1 MAKGMVMRVE
11 RRKSGMVVTIFVI
24 LTVAVLVLVVI
35 LRNVMNRNEGEEMD
49 VSRYADRGI
58 TKAYMIPDVD
68 GELEAYDVYV
78 TVPGYKSDIET
89 KVRIEKDGDE
99 LIDLQILSQDETPEL
114 GGKIVEGSFLNQ
126 FKGKDL
132 PITLS
137 GQTVGNGAGRSADAG
152 KTGVTGSNGMG
163 ENAQNRTNS
172 DGSLAL
178 SGTGNAETQQPGQE
192 ADGANAGTDNAG
204 DATGQ
209 SATTEANGNA
219 ENTANSELGEVVQRI
234 DGVYR
239 AEGEEFGGNRSQVTM
254 VIENGEIT
262 ELHWDSFDA
271 EGNGKRALSLQ
282 GKYTMTEDGLLWADQ
297 ADAVQKYVLEHQGLS
312 GLTTNEEG
320 KTDVVSGVSI
330 SIASFKE
337 LVKDCLAQATVGGAD
352 NAGNGGANSS
362 DANNG
367 NGTETGNS
375 NETNADAGSNEE
387 NNNTTGNNGN
397 TEATSKVDGV
407 SGATISSTAVVQA
420 VQTAYEFVLEQG
432 R

>member
-1 MAKGMVMRVE
+1 ME
-11 RRKSGMVVTIFVI
+11 RRKSGMVVTIFAI
-24 LTVAVLVLVVI
+24 LTVAAIVLVVI

-58 TKAYMIPDVD
+58 TKAYMIPDED

-99 LIDLQILSQDETPEL
+99 LLDLQILSQDETPEL
-114 GGKIVEGSFLNQ
+114 GGKIVESSFLNQ

-137 GQTVGNGAGRSADAG
+137 GQTVGNGAGTGRTADTGNADVAG
-152 KTGVTGSNGMG
+152 KSAAG
-163 ENAQNRTNS
+163 EATQNRSNS
-172 DGSLAL
+172 EGSLVL
-178 SGTGNAETQQPGQE
+178 SGTGNAEIQTPGKE
-192 ADGANAGTDNAG
+192 ANDTASDMDNAV
-204 DATGQ
+204 DTTGQ
-209 SATTEANGNA
+209 SETSENNGT
-219 ENTANSELGEVVQRI
+219 ENTANSNLGEAVQRI

-239 AEGEEFGGNRSQVTM
+239 AEGEEFGGSRSQVTM

-262 ELHWDSFDA
+262 ELHWDAFDA

-297 ADAVQKYVLEHQGLS
+297 ADAVQNYVIEHQGLS

-352 NAGNGGANSS
+352 GAGNSGATDGNGENSVGGAGSGGNESTGNNAG
-362 DANNG
+362 
-367 NGTETGNS
+367 
-375 NETNADAGSNEE
+375 
-387 NNNTTGNNGN
+387 NTTGNGSN
-397 TEATSKVDGV
+397 TDNPAASKVDGV
-407 SGATISSTAVVQA
+407 SGATISSTAVVKA

>member
-1 MAKGMVMRVE
+1 ME
-11 RRKSGMVVTIFVI
+11 RRKSGMVVTIFAI
-24 LTVAVLVLVVI
+24 LTVAAIVLVVI

-58 TKAYMIPDVD
+58 TKAYMISDED

-78 TVPGYKSDIET
+78 TVPGYKSDIQT

-99 LIDLQILSQDETPEL
+99 LLDLQILSQDETPEL
-114 GGKIVEGSFLNQ
+114 GGKIVESSFLNQ

-132 PITLS
+132 PIALS
-137 GQTVGNGAGRSADAG
+137 GQTVGNGAGTGRSADTGNTGTAG
-152 KTGVTGSNGMG
+152 NNGAG
-163 ENAQNRTNS
+163 EGTQNRSNS
-172 DGSLAL
+172 EGSLVL
-178 SGTGNAETQQPGQE
+178 SGTGNVETE
-192 ADGANAGTDNAG
+192 
-204 DATGQ
+204 Q
-209 SATTEANGNA
+209 SATTENNGDGT
-219 ENTANSELGEVVQRI
+219 ENTANNNLGEAVQRI

-297 ADAVQKYVLEHQGLS
+297 ADAVQKYVLEHQGLN

-330 SIASFKE
+330 SVASFKE
-337 LVKDCLAQATVGGAD
+337 LVKDCLAQATVGGVD
-352 NAGNGGANSS
+352 TEN
-362 DANNG
+362 NNG
-367 NGTETGNS
+367 NNANSGN
-375 NETNADAGSNEE
+375 EG
-387 NNNTTGNNGN
+387 NTTGNDSNVGN
-397 TEATSKVDGV
+397 PAASKVDGV
-407 SGATISSTAVVQA
+407 SGATISSTAVVKA
-420 VQTAYEFVLEQG
+420 VQIAYEFVLEQG

>member
-1 MAKGMVMRVE
+1 ME
-11 RRKSGMVVTIFVI
+11 RRKSGMVVTIFAI
-24 LTVAVLVLVVI
+24 LTVAAIVLVVI

-58 TKAYMIPDVD
+58 TKAYMIPDED

-99 LIDLQILSQDETPEL
+99 LLDLQILSQDETPEL
-114 GGKIVEGSFLNQ
+114 GGKIVESSFLNQ

-137 GQTVGNGAGRSADAG
+137 GQTVGNGAGTGRTADTGNADVAG
-152 KTGVTGSNGMG
+152 KSAAG
-163 ENAQNRTNS
+163 EATQNRSNS
-172 DGSLAL
+172 EGSLVL
-178 SGTGNAETQQPGQE
+178 SGTGNAEIQTPGNE
-192 ADGANAGTDNAG
+192 ANDTASDMDNAV
-204 DATGQ
+204 DTTGQ
-209 SATTEANGNA
+209 SETSENNGT
-219 ENTANSELGEVVQRI
+219 ENTANSNLGEAVQRI

-239 AEGEEFGGNRSQVTM
+239 AEGEEFGGSRSQVTM

-262 ELHWDSFDA
+262 ELHWDAFDA

-297 ADAVQKYVLEHQGLS
+297 ADAVQNYVIEHQGLS

-352 NAGNGGANSS
+352 GAGNSGATDGNGENSVGGAGSGGNESTGNNAG
-362 DANNG
+362 
-367 NGTETGNS
+367 
-375 NETNADAGSNEE
+375 
-387 NNNTTGNNGN
+387 NTTGNGSN
-397 TEATSKVDGV
+397 TDNPAASKVDGV
-407 SGATISSTAVVQA
+407 SGATISSTAVVKA
-420 VQTAYEFVLEQG
+420 VQTAYEFVLEQS

>member
-1 MAKGMVMRVE
+1 ME
-11 RRKSGMVVTIFVI
+11 RRKSGMVVTIFAI
-24 LTVAVLVLVVI
+24 LTVAAIVLVVI
-35 LRNVMNRNEGEEMD
+35 LRNVMSRNEGEEMD

-58 TKAYMIPDVD
+58 TKAYMIPDED

-99 LIDLQILSQDETPEL
+99 LLDLQILSQDETPEL
-114 GGKIVEGSFLNQ
+114 GGKIVESSFLNQ

-137 GQTVGNGAGRSADAG
+137 GQTVGNGAGVA
-152 KTGVTGSNGMG
+152 T
-163 ENAQNRTNS
+163 QNRSNS
-172 DGSLAL
+172 EGSLVL
-178 SGTGNAETQQPGQE
+178 SGTGNAEIQTLGKE
-192 ADGANAGTDNAG
+192 ANDTASDMDNAA
-204 DATGQ
+204 DTTGQ
-209 SATTEANGNA
+209 SETSENNGT
-219 ENTANSELGEVVQRI
+219 ENTANSNLGEAVQRI

-239 AEGEEFGGNRSQVTM
+239 AEGEEFGGSRSQVTM

-262 ELHWDSFDA
+262 ELHWDAFDA

-297 ADAVQKYVLEHQGLS
+297 ADAVQNYVIEHQGLS

-352 NAGNGGANSS
+352 GAG
-362 DANNG
+362 
-367 NGTETGNS
+367 
-375 NETNADAGSNEE
+375 
-387 NNNTTGNNGN
+387 NTTGNGSN
-397 TEATSKVDGV
+397 TDNPVASKVDGV
-407 SGATISSTAVVQA
+407 SGATISSTAVVKA

>member
-1 MAKGMVMRVE
+1 ME
-11 RRKSGMVVTIFVI
+11 RRKSGMVVTIFVV
-24 LTVAVLVLVVI
+24 LTVVALALVVI
-35 LRNVMNRNEGEEMD
+35 LRNVLNRNEGEEMD
-49 VSRYADRGI
+49 VSGYADKGI
-58 TKAYMIPDVD
+58 TKAYMIPDED

-99 LIDLQILSQDETPEL
+99 LLDLQILSQDETPEL
-114 GGKIVEGSFLNQ
+114 GGKIMESSFLNQ

-132 PITLS
+132 PITLA
-137 GQTVGNGAGRSADAG
+137 GQMGGAGRSAG
-152 KTGVTGSNGMG
+152 TTGDNTRG
-163 ENAQNRTNS
+163 EGQNRSNS
-172 DGSLAL
+172 EGSLVL
-178 SGTGNAETQQPGQE
+178 SGTGNAETEQPGQE
-192 ADGANAGTDNAG
+192 ANGTASGTENSADT
-204 DATGQ
+204 TGQ
-209 SATTEANGNA
+209 AATTENN
-219 ENTANSELGEVVQRI
+219 ENTENTTNSNLGEAVQRV

-297 ADAVQKYVLEHQGLS
+297 ADAVQNYVIEHQGLN

-337 LVKDCLAQATVGGAD
+337 LVKDCLAQATVGGND
-352 NAGNGGANSS
+352 GTGNGG
-362 DANNG
+362 DADSNG
-367 NGTETGNS
+367 E
-375 NETNADAGSNEE
+375 
-387 NNNTTGNNGN
+387 TTGNNSNNGSNSGNESNGNAGGNSGN
-397 TEATSKVDGV
+397 TESASKVDGI
-407 SGATISSTAVVQA
+407 SGATISSTAVVNA
-420 VQTAYEFVLEQG
+420 VQIAYEFVLEQG

>member
-1 MAKGMVMRVE
+1 VE
-11 RRKSGMVVTIFVI
+11 RRKSGMVVAIFAV
-24 LTVAVLVLVVI
+24 LTVAAIVLVVI
-35 LRNVMNRNEGEEMD
+35 LRNMMNRNEGEEMD

-58 TKAYMIPDVD
+58 TKAYMIADED
-68 GELEAYDVYV
+68 GELEAYDVFV

-99 LIDLQILSQDETPEL
+99 LLDLQILSQDETPEL

-137 GQTVGNGAGRSADAG
+137 GQTVGNGAGTSNNG
-152 KTGVTGSNGMG
+152 TGA
-163 ENAQNRTNS
+163 AQNRSNS
-172 DGSLAL
+172 EGSLVL
-178 SGTGNAETQQPGQE
+178 SGTGDAESEQPGQT
-192 ADGANAGTDNAG
+192 NN
-204 DATGQ
+204 
-209 SATTEANGNA
+209 N
-219 ENTANSELGEVVQRI
+219 LGEAVQRI

-297 ADAVQKYVLEHQGLS
+297 ADAVQKYVIEHQGLN

-337 LVKDCLAQATVGGAD
+337 LVKDCLAQATVGGTD
-352 NAGNGGANSS
+352 GTGNGGVTDGN
-362 DANNG
+362 ANNG
-367 NGTETGNS
+367 IGENS
-375 NETNADAGSNEE
+375 E
-387 NNNTTGNNGN
+387 NNAGDTGSGGNGSTGNNTGN
-397 TEATSKVDGV
+397 AIGNGANTGNPTASKVDGV

-420 VQTAYEFVLEQG
+420 VQTAYEFVLEQS

>member
-1 MAKGMVMRVE
+1 ME
-11 RRKSGMVVTIFVI
+11 RRKSGMVVTIFAI
-24 LTVAVLVLVVI
+24 LTVAAIVLVVI
-35 LRNVMNRNEGEEMD
+35 LRNVMNRKEGEEMD

-58 TKAYMIPDVD
+58 TKAYMIPDD
-68 GELEAYDVYV
+68 NGELEAYDVYV

-99 LIDLQILSQDETPEL
+99 LLDLQILSQDETPEL
-114 GGKIVEGSFLNQ
+114 GGKIMEGSFLNQ
-126 FKGKDL
+126 FKGKAL

-137 GQTVGNGAGRSADAG
+137 GQTVGNGAGRSADADN
-152 KTGVTGSNGMG
+152 TGET
-163 ENAQNRTNS
+163 NRTNS
-172 DGSLAL
+172 EGSLAL

-192 ADGANAGTDNAG
+192 
-204 DATGQ
+204 
-209 SATTEANGNA
+209 
-219 ENTANSELGEVVQRI
+219 ENTANSELGGAVQRV

-297 ADAVQKYVLEHQGLS
+297 ADAVQKYVIEHQGLN

-337 LVKDCLAQATVGGAD
+337 LVKDCLAQATVGGTEGTGNDGTAD
-352 NAGNGGANSS
+352 GNT
-362 DANNG
+362 NNG
-367 NGTETGNS
+367 NGAETGN
-375 NETNADAGSNEE
+375 NNGNNADAGSNE
-387 NNNTTGNNGN
+387 GNGN
-397 TEATSKVDGV
+397 TGSGNATGNGGNNVNSESASEVDGV

>member
-1 MAKGMVMRVE
+1 MRVE

-24 LTVAVLVLVVI
+24 LTVAALVLVVI
-35 LRNVMNRNEGEEMD
+35 LRNRMNRNEGEEMD

-58 TKAYMIPDVD
+58 TKAYMIPDDD

-78 TVPGYKSDIET
+78 TVPGYKSDIEA

-99 LIDLQILSQDETPEL
+99 LLDLQILSQDETPEL
-114 GGKIVEGSFLNQ
+114 GGKIMEGSFLNQ
-126 FKGKDL
+126 FKGKEL

-137 GQTVGNGAGRSADAG
+137 GQTVGNGAGRSADSGNTGAASG
-152 KTGVTGSNGMG
+152 KGTD

-172 DGSLAL
+172 EGSLAL

-192 ADGANAGTDNAG
+192 TNGENAGTDNG
-204 DATGQ
+204 SGTTGE
-209 SATTEANGNA
+209 SATTEN
-219 ENTANSELGEVVQRI
+219 ENTENTTNNNLGEAVQRI

-297 ADAVQKYVLEHQGLS
+297 ADAVQKYVLEHQGLN

-337 LVKDCLAQATVGGAD
+337 LVKDCLAQATVGGNDGNNAD
-352 NAGNGGANSS
+352 GGSNDGNGS
-362 DANNG
+362 
-367 NGTETGNS
+367 
-375 NETNADAGSNEE
+375 AGS
-387 NNNTTGNNGN
+387 NNTTGNNGN
-397 TEATSKVDGV
+397 MEFASQVDGI
-407 SGATISSTAVVQA
+407 SGATISSTAVVKT
-420 VQTAYEFVLEQG
+420 VQIAYEFVLEQG

>member
-1 MAKGMVMRVE
+1 
-11 RRKSGMVVTIFVI
+11 MVVTIFAV
-24 LTVAVLVLVVI
+24 LTVVALVLVVI

-58 TKAYMIPDVD
+58 TKAYMIADED
-68 GELEAYDVYV
+68 GELEAYDVFV

-99 LIDLQILSQDETPEL
+99 LLDLQILAQDETPEL
-114 GGKIVEGSFLNQ
+114 GGKIMEGSFLNQ

-137 GQTVGNGAGRSADAG
+137 GQEVGNGAGGSKTADAG
-152 KTGVTGSNGMG
+152 RKGTEGAT
-163 ENAQNRTNS
+163 QNRSNS
-172 DGSLAL
+172 EGSLVL
-178 SGTGNAETQQPGQE
+178 SGTGNAETEQPGQE
-192 ADGANAGTDNAG
+192 TNGASSGNENAG
-204 DATGQ
+204 DTTGQ
-209 SATTEANGNA
+209 SATTENNENA
-219 ENTANSELGEVVQRI
+219 ENPANSNLGEAVQRI

-239 AEGEEFGGNRSQVTM
+239 AEGEEFGGSRSQVTM

-262 ELHWDSFDA
+262 ELLWDAFDA
-271 EGNGKRALSLQ
+271 DGNGKRALSLQ

-297 ADAVQKYVLEHQGLS
+297 ADAVQKYVIEHQGLN

-337 LVKDCLAQATVGGAD
+337 LVKDCLAQATVGGAGGTESGEAGSD
-352 NAGNGGANSS
+352 NNGNNASGNGGSTE
-362 DANNG
+362 NNG
-367 NGTETGNS
+367 NVG
-375 NETNADAGSNEE
+375 AD
-387 NNNTTGNNGN
+387 NNGN
-397 TEATSKVDGV
+397 AGAASKVDGV

-420 VQTAYEFVLEQG
+420 VQIAYEFVLEQG

>member
-1 MAKGMVMRVE
+1 ME
-11 RRKSGMVVTIFVI
+11 RRKSGMVVAIFAI
-24 LTVAVLVLVVI
+24 LTVAAIVLVVI

-58 TKAYMIPDVD
+58 TKVYMIPDED

-99 LIDLQILSQDETPEL
+99 LLDLQILSQDETPEL

-126 FKGKDL
+126 FKGKKL
-132 PITLS
+132 PIALS
-137 GQTVGNGAGRSADAG
+137 GQTVGNGAGVA
-152 KTGVTGSNGMG
+152 T
-163 ENAQNRTNS
+163 QNRSNS
-172 DGSLAL
+172 EGSLVL

-192 ADGANAGTDNAG
+192 ANDTASDMESAADT
-204 DATGQ
+204 TGQ
-209 SATTEANGNA
+209 SETSENNGT
-219 ENTANSELGEVVQRI
+219 ENTANSNLGEAVQRI

-239 AEGEEFGGNRSQVTM
+239 AEGEEFGGSRSQVTM

-262 ELHWDSFDA
+262 ELHWDAFDA

-297 ADAVQKYVLEHQGLS
+297 ADAVQNYVIEHQGLS
-312 GLTTNEEG
+312 GLITNEEG

-337 LVKDCLAQATVGGAD
+337 LVKDCLAQATVGGD
-352 NAGNGGANSS
+352 DGTESGGAI
-362 DANNG
+362 DGTANN
-367 NGTETGNS
+367 ETGENS
-375 NETNADAGSNEE
+375 G
-387 NNNTTGNNGN
+387 NNDGDTGNTTGNGSN
-397 TEATSKVDGV
+397 TDNPAASKVDGV
-407 SGATISSTAVVQA
+407 SGATISSTAVVKA

>member
-1 MAKGMVMRVE
+1 MPVLGNRRNGSVKGRMIEVE
-11 RRKSGMVVTIFVI
+11 RRKSGMVVTIFAI
-24 LTVAVLVLVVI
+24 LTVAAIVLVVI

-58 TKAYMIPDVD
+58 KKAYMIPDED

-99 LIDLQILSQDETPEL
+99 LLDLQILSQDETPEL
-114 GGKIVEGSFLNQ
+114 GGKIVESSFLNQ
-126 FKGKDL
+126 FKGKEL
-132 PITLS
+132 PIALS
-137 GQTVGNGAGRSADAG
+137 GQTVGNGAGVATQSRS
-152 KTGVTGSNGMG
+152 
-163 ENAQNRTNS
+163 NS
-172 DGSLAL
+172 EGSLVL
-178 SGTGNAETQQPGQE
+178 SGTGNAEMQTPGQE
-192 ADGANAGTDNAG
+192 ANDTASDMDNAA
-204 DATGQ
+204 DTTGQ
-209 SATTEANGNA
+209 SETSENNGT
-219 ENTANSELGEVVQRI
+219 ENTANSNLGEAVQRI

-239 AEGEEFGGNRSQVTM
+239 AEGEEFGGSRSQVTM

-262 ELHWDSFDA
+262 ELHWDAFDA

-297 ADAVQKYVLEHQGLS
+297 ADAVQNYVIEHQGLS

-352 NAGNGGANSS
+352 GAGNSGATDGNGENSVGGAGSGGNESTGNNAG
-362 DANNG
+362 
-367 NGTETGNS
+367 
-375 NETNADAGSNEE
+375 
-387 NNNTTGNNGN
+387 NTTGNGSN
-397 TEATSKVDGV
+397 TDNPAASKVDSV
-407 SGATISSTAVVQA
+407 SGATISSTAVVKA
-420 VQTAYEFVLEQG
+420 VQIAYEFVLEQG

>member
-1 MAKGMVMRVE
+1 MRVE

-24 LTVAVLVLVVI
+24 LTVAALVLVVI
-35 LRNVMNRNEGEEMD
+35 LRNMMNRNEGEEMD

-58 TKAYMIPDVD
+58 TKAYMIPDDD

-78 TVPGYKSDIET
+78 TVPGYKSDIEA
-89 KVRIEKDGDE
+89 KVRIEKEGDE
-99 LIDLQILSQDETPEL
+99 LLDLQILSQDETPEL
-114 GGKIVEGSFLNQ
+114 GGKIMEGSFLNQ
-126 FKGKDL
+126 FKGKEL

-137 GQTVGNGAGRSADAG
+137 GQTVGNGAGRSADSG
-152 KTGVTGSNGMG
+152 NTGAASSKGTD

-172 DGSLAL
+172 EGSLAL

-192 ADGANAGTDNAG
+192 TNGENAGTDNG
-204 DATGQ
+204 SGTTGA
-209 SATTEANGNA
+209 SATTENENA
-219 ENTANSELGEVVQRI
+219 ENTTNNNLGEAVQRV

-297 ADAVQKYVLEHQGLS
+297 ADAVQKYVLEHQGLN

-337 LVKDCLAQATVGGAD
+337 LVKDCLAQATVGGNDGTAEGNTNNGTD
-352 NAGNGGANSS
+352 GNGG
-362 DANNG
+362 NNADGGSNDG
-367 NGTETGNS
+367 NGS
-375 NETNADAGSNEE
+375 AGSND
-387 NNNTTGNNGN
+387 TTGN
-397 TEATSKVDGV
+397 TESASKVDGI
-407 SGATISSTAVVQA
+407 SGATISSTAVVKA
-420 VQTAYEFVLEQG
+420 VQIAYEFVLEQG

>member
-1 MAKGMVMRVE
+1 ME
-11 RRKSGMVVTIFVI
+11 RRKSGMVVAIFAI
-24 LTVAVLVLVVI
+24 LTVAAIVLVVI

-58 TKAYMIPDVD
+58 TKAYMIPDED

-99 LIDLQILSQDETPEL
+99 LLDLQILSQDETPEL

-126 FKGKDL
+126 FKGKEL
-132 PITLS
+132 PIALS
-137 GQTVGNGAGRSADAG
+137 GQTVGNGAGTGRTADTGNADVAG
-152 KTGVTGSNGMG
+152 KSAAG
-163 ENAQNRTNS
+163 EATQNRSNS
-172 DGSLAL
+172 EGSLVL
-178 SGTGNAETQQPGQE
+178 SGTGNAETQTPGQE
-192 ADGANAGTDNAG
+192 ANDTASGMESAADT
-204 DATGQ
+204 TGQ
-209 SATTEANGNA
+209 SETSDNNGT
-219 ENTANSELGEVVQRI
+219 ENTANSNLGEAVQRI

-239 AEGEEFGGNRSQVTM
+239 AEGEEFGGSRSQVTM

-262 ELHWDSFDA
+262 ELHWDAFDA

-282 GKYTMTEDGLLWADQ
+282 GKYNMTEDGLLWADQ
-297 ADAVQKYVLEHQGLS
+297 ADAVQNYVIEHQGLS

-352 NAGNGGANSS
+352 GSNGDGETADGNTNSGITGN
-362 DANNG
+362 NNG
-367 NGTETGNS
+367 NSETGSETGNS
-375 NETNADAGSNEE
+375 NG
-387 NNNTTGNNGN
+387 NNVNDGNGGNTTG
-397 TEATSKVDGV
+397 TPAASKVDGV
-407 SGATISSTAVVQA
+407 SGATISSTAVVKA
-420 VQTAYEFVLEQG
+420 VQIAYEFVLEQG

>member
-1 MAKGMVMRVE
+1 MKGWVSEVE
-11 RRKSGMVVTIFVI
+11 RRKSGMVVTIFAI
-24 LTVAVLVLVVI
+24 LTVAAIVLVVI

-58 TKAYMIPDVD
+58 TKAYMIPDED

-99 LIDLQILSQDETPEL
+99 LLDLQILSQDETPEL
-114 GGKIVEGSFLNQ
+114 GGKIVESSFLNQ

-137 GQTVGNGAGRSADAG
+137 GQTVGNGAGTGRTADTGNADVAG
-152 KTGVTGSNGMG
+152 KSAAG
-163 ENAQNRTNS
+163 EATQNRSNS
-172 DGSLAL
+172 EGSLVL
-178 SGTGNAETQQPGQE
+178 SGTGNAEIQTPGKE
-192 ADGANAGTDNAG
+192 ANDTASDMDNAV
-204 DATGQ
+204 DTTGQ
-209 SATTEANGNA
+209 SETSENNGT
-219 ENTANSELGEVVQRI
+219 ENTANSNLGEAVQRI

-239 AEGEEFGGNRSQVTM
+239 AEGEEFGGSRSQVTM

-262 ELHWDSFDA
+262 ELHWDAFDA

-297 ADAVQKYVLEHQGLS
+297 ADAVQNYVIEHQGLS

-352 NAGNGGANSS
+352 GAGNSGATDGNGENSVGGAGSGGNESTGNNAG
-362 DANNG
+362 
-367 NGTETGNS
+367 
-375 NETNADAGSNEE
+375 
-387 NNNTTGNNGN
+387 NTTGNGSN
-397 TEATSKVDGV
+397 TDNPAASKVDGV
-407 SGATISSTAVVQA
+407 SGATISSTAVVKA

>member
-1 MAKGMVMRVE
+1 
-11 RRKSGMVVTIFVI
+11 MVVTIFAV
-24 LTVAVLVLVVI
+24 LTVVALVLVVI

-58 TKAYMIPDVD
+58 TKAYMIADED
-68 GELEAYDVYV
+68 GELEAYDVFV

-99 LIDLQILSQDETPEL
+99 LLDLQILAQDETPEL
-114 GGKIVEGSFLNQ
+114 GGKIMEGSFLNQ
-126 FKGKDL
+126 FKGKSL

-137 GQTVGNGAGRSADAG
+137 GQTVGNGAGTSGNGTGEAAQSRS
-152 KTGVTGSNGMG
+152 
-163 ENAQNRTNS
+163 NS
-172 DGSLAL
+172 EGSLVL
-178 SGTGNAETQQPGQE
+178 SGTGNAETEQPGQE
-192 ADGANAGTDNAG
+192 TNGASSGNENSVDT
-204 DATGQ
+204 TGQ
-209 SATTEANGNA
+209 SATTENNDSA
-219 ENTANSELGEVVQRI
+219 ENPANSNLGEAVQRI

-239 AEGEEFGGNRSQVTM
+239 AEGEEFGGNKSQVTM

-297 ADAVQKYVLEHQGLS
+297 ADAVQKYVIEHQGLN

-337 LVKDCLAQATVGGAD
+337 LVKDCLAQATVGGTDGIVNDGTAE
-352 NAGNGGANSS
+352 GNT
-362 DANNG
+362 NNG
-367 NGTETGNS
+367 N
-375 NETNADAGSNEE
+375 NANAGSNEG
-387 NNNTTGNNGN
+387 NGSVGSNNTTGNSGN
-397 TEATSKVDGV
+397 TESASEVDGV

-420 VQTAYEFVLEQG
+420 VQIAYEFVLEQG

>member
-1 MAKGMVMRVE
+1 
-11 RRKSGMVVTIFVI
+11 MVVTIFVV
-24 LTVAVLVLVVI
+24 LTVVALALVVI
-35 LRNVMNRNEGEEMD
+35 LRNVLNRNEGEEMD
-49 VSRYADRGI
+49 VSGYADKGI
-58 TKAYMIPDVD
+58 TKAYMIPDED

-99 LIDLQILSQDETPEL
+99 LLDLQILSQDETPEL
-114 GGKIVEGSFLNQ
+114 GGKIMESSFLNQ

-132 PITLS
+132 PITLA
-137 GQTVGNGAGRSADAG
+137 GQMGGAGRSAG
-152 KTGVTGSNGMG
+152 TTGDNTRG
-163 ENAQNRTNS
+163 EGQNRSNS
-172 DGSLAL
+172 EGSLVL
-178 SGTGNAETQQPGQE
+178 SGTGNAETEQPGQE
-192 ADGANAGTDNAG
+192 ANGTASGTENSADT
-204 DATGQ
+204 TGQ
-209 SATTEANGNA
+209 AATTENN
-219 ENTANSELGEVVQRI
+219 ENTENTTNSNLGEAVQRV

-297 ADAVQKYVLEHQGLS
+297 ADAVQNYVIEHQGLN

-337 LVKDCLAQATVGGAD
+337 LVKDCLAQATVGGND
-352 NAGNGGANSS
+352 GTGNGG
-362 DANNG
+362 DADSNG
-367 NGTETGNS
+367 E
-375 NETNADAGSNEE
+375 
-387 NNNTTGNNGN
+387 TTGNNSNNGSNSGNESNGNAGGNSGN
-397 TEATSKVDGV
+397 TESASKVDGI
-407 SGATISSTAVVQA
+407 SGATITSPAVVNA
-420 VQTAYEFVLEQG
+420 VQIAYEFVLEQG

>member
-1 MAKGMVMRVE
+1 LWEIVCQAKGKVIDVE
-11 RRKSGMVVTIFVI
+11 RRKSGMVVTIFVV
-24 LTVAVLVLVVI
+24 LTVAAIVLVVI
-35 LRNVMNRNEGEEMD
+35 LRNMMNRNEGEEMD
-49 VSRYADRGI
+49 VSKYADRGI
-58 TKAYMIPDVD
+58 TKAYMIADED
-68 GELEAYDVYV
+68 GELEAYDVFV

-99 LIDLQILSQDETPEL
+99 LLDLQILSQDETPEL

-126 FKGKDL
+126 FKGKEL
-132 PITLS
+132 PVTLS
-137 GQTVGNGAGRSADAG
+137 GQEVGNGAGVG
-152 KTGVTGSNGMG
+152 KTADTGTGRKDTEG
-163 ENAQNRTNS
+163 ATQNRSNS
-172 DGSLAL
+172 EGSLAL
-178 SGTGNAETQQPGQE
+178 SGTGNVESTKPGQE
-192 ADGANAGTDNAG
+192 ANDAASDRENAADTA
-204 DATGQ
+204 GQ
-209 SATTEANGNA
+209 SATTENNGDA
-219 ENTANSELGEVVQRI
+219 ENTANSELGGAVQRV

-254 VIENGEIT
+254 IIENGEIT

-297 ADAVQKYVLEHQGLS
+297 ADAVQKYVIEHQGLN

-337 LVKDCLAQATVGGAD
+337 LVKECLAQATVGGTENNTSNGNSEIGGNAD
-352 NAGNGGANSS
+352 NIGNNVSNGSSEGNGSV
-362 DANNG
+362 
-367 NGTETGNS
+367 
-375 NETNADAGSNEE
+375 GSN
-387 NNNTTGNNGN
+387 NAN
-397 TEATSKVDGV
+397 TEPASKVDGV

-420 VQTAYEFVLEQG
+420 VQIAYEFVLEQG

>member
-1 MAKGMVMRVE
+1 ME
-11 RRKSGMVVTIFVI
+11 RRKSGMVVTIFVV
-24 LTVAVLVLVVI
+24 LTVAAIVLVVI
-35 LRNVMNRNEGEEMD
+35 LRNMMNRNEGEEMD
-49 VSRYADRGI
+49 VSKYADRGI
-58 TKAYMIPDVD
+58 TKAYMIADED
-68 GELEAYDVYV
+68 GELEAYDVFV

-99 LIDLQILSQDETPEL
+99 LLDLQILSQDETPEL

-126 FKGKDL
+126 FKGKEL
-132 PITLS
+132 PIALS
-137 GQTVGNGAGRSADAG
+137 GQTVGNGAGEA
-152 KTGVTGSNGMG
+152 T
-163 ENAQNRTNS
+163 QNRSNS
-172 DGSLAL
+172 EGSLVL
-178 SGTGNAETQQPGQE
+178 SGTGNAETQTPGQE
-192 ADGANAGTDNAG
+192 ANDTASDAENITDT
-204 DATGQ
+204 TGQ
-209 SATTEANGNA
+209 SATIEKNENA
-219 ENTANSELGEVVQRI
+219 ENPANSNLGGAVQRI

-297 ADAVQKYVLEHQGLS
+297 ADAVQKYVIEHQGLN

-337 LVKDCLAQATVGGAD
+337 LVKDCLAQATVGGAGGTESGETGSD
-352 NAGNGGANSS
+352 NNGNNASGNGGSTE
-362 DANNG
+362 NNG
-367 NGTETGNS
+367 NVG
-375 NETNADAGSNEE
+375 AD
-387 NNNTTGNNGN
+387 NNGN
-397 TEATSKVDGV
+397 AGAASEVDGV

-420 VQTAYEFVLEQG
+420 VQIAYEFVLEQG

>member
-1 MAKGMVMRVE
+1 ME
-11 RRKSGMVVTIFVI
+11 RRKSGMVVTIFAI
-24 LTVAVLVLVVI
+24 LTVAAIVLVVI
-35 LRNVMNRNEGEEMD
+35 LRNVMSRNDGEEMD

-58 TKAYMIPDVD
+58 TKAYMIPDED

-89 KVRIEKDGDE
+89 KVRIEKDGDK
-99 LIDLQILSQDETPEL
+99 LLDLQILSQDETPEL
-114 GGKIVEGSFLNQ
+114 GGKIVESSFLNQ

-137 GQTVGNGAGRSADAG
+137 GQTVGNGAGTGRTAD
-152 KTGVTGSNGMG
+152 
-163 ENAQNRTNS
+163 
-172 DGSLAL
+172 
-178 SGTGNAETQQPGQE
+178 TGNVE
-192 ADGANAGTDNAG
+192 
-204 DATGQ
+204 TGQ
-209 SATTEANGNA
+209 SETTENNGT
-219 ENTANSELGEVVQRI
+219 ENPANSNLGEAVQRI

-297 ADAVQKYVLEHQGLS
+297 ADAVQKYVLEHQGLN
-312 GLTTNEEG
+312 GLSTNEEG

-337 LVKDCLAQATVGGAD
+337 LVKDCLAQATVGEAD
-352 NAGNGGANSS
+352 GAGNSGATDGTTNNETGENSG
-362 DANNG
+362 NNG
-367 NGTETGNS
+367 GDTNS
-375 NETNADAGSNEE
+375 EE
-387 NNNTTGNNGN
+387 NGNTGGNTGNTTGNGSN
-397 TEATSKVDGV
+397 TDNPAASKVDSV
-407 SGATISSTAVVQA
+407 SGATISSTAVVKA
-420 VQTAYEFVLEQG
+420 VQIAYEFVLEQG

>member
-1 MAKGMVMRVE
+1 MHIGFGEVDRTVKGKVIGVE
-11 RRKSGMVVTIFVI
+11 RRKSGMVVTIFAV
-24 LTVAVLVLVVI
+24 LTVVALVLVVI

-49 VSRYADRGI
+49 VSKYADRGI
-58 TKAYMIPDVD
+58 TKAYMIADED
-68 GELEAYDVYV
+68 GELEAYDVFV

-99 LIDLQILSQDETPEL
+99 LLDLQILAQDETPEL
-114 GGKIVEGSFLNQ
+114 GGKIMEGSFLNQ

-132 PITLS
+132 PISLS
-137 GQTVGNGAGRSADAG
+137 GQEVGNGAGVGKMAD
-152 KTGVTGSNGMG
+152 TGTGRKGTEG
-163 ENAQNRTNS
+163 TTQNRS
-172 DGSLAL
+172 SSEGSLAL

-192 ADGANAGTDNAG
+192 ANDTTSGKENSVDT
-204 DATGQ
+204 TGQ
-209 SATTEANGNA
+209 SATTENNENA
-219 ENTANSELGEVVQRI
+219 ENQANSNLGEAVQRI

-239 AEGEEFGGNRSQVTM
+239 AEGEEFGGNKSQVTM

-271 EGNGKRALSLQ
+271 DGNGKRALSLQ

-297 ADAVQKYVLEHQGLS
+297 ADAVQKYVIEHQGLN

-337 LVKDCLAQATVGGAD
+337 LVKDCLAQATVGGTD
-352 NAGNGGANSS
+352 GTVNDGTTEGNT
-362 DANNG
+362 NNG
-367 NGTETGNS
+367 N
-375 NETNADAGSNEE
+375 NANDGSNE
-387 NNNTTGNNGN
+387 GNESVGSGN
-397 TEATSKVDGV
+397 PEPASKVDGV

-420 VQTAYEFVLEQG
+420 VQIAYEFVLEQG

>member
-1 MAKGMVMRVE
+1 MRVE

-24 LTVAVLVLVVI
+24 LTVAALVLVVI
-35 LRNVMNRNEGEEMD
+35 LRNMMNRNEGEEMD

-58 TKAYMIPDVD
+58 TKAYMIPDDD

-78 TVPGYKSDIET
+78 TVPGYKSDIEA
-89 KVRIEKDGDE
+89 KVRIEKEGDE
-99 LIDLQILSQDETPEL
+99 LLDLQILSQDETPEL
-114 GGKIVEGSFLNQ
+114 GGKIMEGSFLNQ
-126 FKGKDL
+126 FKGKEL

-137 GQTVGNGAGRSADAG
+137 GQTVGNGAGRSADSG
-152 KTGVTGSNGMG
+152 NTGAASSKGTD

-172 DGSLAL
+172 EGSLAL

-192 ADGANAGTDNAG
+192 TNGENAGTDNG
-204 DATGQ
+204 SGTTGA
-209 SATTEANGNA
+209 SATTENENA
-219 ENTANSELGEVVQRI
+219 ENTTNNNLGEAVQRV

-297 ADAVQKYVLEHQGLS
+297 ADAVQKYVLEHQGLN

-337 LVKDCLAQATVGGAD
+337 LVKDCLAQATVGGNDGNNAD
-352 NAGNGGANSS
+352 GGSNDGNGS
-362 DANNG
+362 
-367 NGTETGNS
+367 
-375 NETNADAGSNEE
+375 AGS
-387 NNNTTGNNGN
+387 NNTTGNNGN
-397 TEATSKVDGV
+397 MEFASQVDGI
-407 SGATISSTAVVQA
+407 SGATISSTAVVKT
-420 VQTAYEFVLEQG
+420 VQIAYEFVLEQG

>member
-1 MAKGMVMRVE
+1 ME
-11 RRKSGMVVTIFVI
+11 RRKSGMVVAIFAI
-24 LTVAVLVLVVI
+24 LTVAAIVLVVI

-58 TKAYMIPDVD
+58 TKAYMIPDED

-78 TVPGYKSDIET
+78 TVSGYKSDIET

-99 LIDLQILSQDETPEL
+99 LLDLQILSQDETPEL
-114 GGKIVEGSFLNQ
+114 GGKIVESSFLNQ

-132 PITLS
+132 PIALS
-137 GQTVGNGAGRSADAG
+137 GQTVGNGAGTG
-152 KTGVTGSNGMG
+152 KVETEQAAATENNG
-163 ENAQNRTNS
+163 
-172 DGSLAL
+172 DG
-178 SGTGNAETQQPGQE
+178 T
-192 ADGANAGTDNAG
+192 
-204 DATGQ
+204 
-209 SATTEANGNA
+209 
-219 ENTANSELGEVVQRI
+219 ENTANNNLGEAVQRI

-297 ADAVQKYVLEHQGLS
+297 ADAVQKYVLEHQGLN

-337 LVKDCLAQATVGGAD
+337 LVKDCLAQATVEGTDGTGNDGATD
-352 NAGNGGANSS
+352 GNGE
-362 DANNG
+362 
-367 NGTETGNS
+367 NGTETGNNNGNNVNS
-375 NETNADAGSNEE
+375 GNEG
-387 NNNTTGNNGN
+387 NTTGNP
-397 TEATSKVDGV
+397 AASKVDGV
-407 SGATISSTAVVQA
+407 SGATVSSTAVVKA
-420 VQTAYEFVLEQG
+420 VQIAYEFVLEQG

>member
-1 MAKGMVMRVE
+1 MWEIVRQVKGRMIEVE
-11 RRKSGMVVTIFVI
+11 RRKSGMVVTIFAI
-24 LTVAVLVLVVI
+24 LTVAAIVLVVI

-58 TKAYMIPDVD
+58 TKAYMIPDED

-99 LIDLQILSQDETPEL
+99 LLDLQILSQDETPEL

-126 FKGKDL
+126 FKGKEL
-132 PITLS
+132 PIALS
-137 GQTVGNGAGRSADAG
+137 GQTVGNGAGEA
-152 KTGVTGSNGMG
+152 T
-163 ENAQNRTNS
+163 QNRSNS
-172 DGSLAL
+172 EGSLVL
-178 SGTGNAETQQPGQE
+178 SGTGNAETQTPGQE
-192 ADGANAGTDNAG
+192 ANDTASDMDNAA
-204 DATGQ
+204 DTTGQ
-209 SATTEANGNA
+209 SETSENNGT
-219 ENTANSELGEVVQRI
+219 ENTANSNLGEAVQRI

-239 AEGEEFGGNRSQVTM
+239 AEGEEFGGSRSQVTM

-262 ELHWDSFDA
+262 ELHWDAFDA

-297 ADAVQKYVLEHQGLS
+297 ADAVQNYVIEHQGLS

-352 NAGNGGANSS
+352 GAG
-362 DANNG
+362 
-367 NGTETGNS
+367 
-375 NETNADAGSNEE
+375 
-387 NNNTTGNNGN
+387 NTTGNGSN
-397 TEATSKVDGV
+397 TDNPVASKVDGV
-407 SGATISSTAVVQA
+407 SGATISSTAVVKA

>member
-1 MAKGMVMRVE
+1 
-11 RRKSGMVVTIFVI
+11 MVVTIFVV
-24 LTVAVLVLVVI
+24 LTVAAIVLVVI
-35 LRNVMNRNEGEEMD
+35 LRNMMNRNEGEEMD
-49 VSRYADRGI
+49 VSKYADRGI
-58 TKAYMIPDVD
+58 TKAYMIADED
-68 GELEAYDVYV
+68 GELEAYDVFV

-99 LIDLQILSQDETPEL
+99 LLDLQILSQDETPEL

-126 FKGKDL
+126 FKGKEL
-132 PITLS
+132 PVTLS
-137 GQTVGNGAGRSADAG
+137 GQEVGNGAGVG
-152 KTGVTGSNGMG
+152 KTADTGTGRKDTEG
-163 ENAQNRTNS
+163 ATQNRSNS
-172 DGSLAL
+172 EGSLAL
-178 SGTGNAETQQPGQE
+178 SGTGNVESTKPGQE
-192 ADGANAGTDNAG
+192 ANDAASDRENAADTA
-204 DATGQ
+204 GQ
-209 SATTEANGNA
+209 SATTENNGDA
-219 ENTANSELGEVVQRI
+219 ENTANSELGGAVQRV

-254 VIENGEIT
+254 IIENGEII

-297 ADAVQKYVLEHQGLS
+297 ADAVQKYVIEHQGLN

-337 LVKDCLAQATVGGAD
+337 LVKECLAQATVGGTENNTSNGNSEIGGNAD
-352 NAGNGGANSS
+352 NIGNNVSNGSSEGNGSV
-362 DANNG
+362 
-367 NGTETGNS
+367 
-375 NETNADAGSNEE
+375 GS
-387 NNNTTGNNGN
+387 NNGN
-397 TEATSKVDGV
+397 TESASKVDGV

-420 VQTAYEFVLEQG
+420 VQIAYEFVLEQG

>member
-1 MAKGMVMRVE
+1 
-11 RRKSGMVVTIFVI
+11 MVVTIFVV
-24 LTVAVLVLVVI
+24 LTVAAIVLVVI
-35 LRNVMNRNEGEEMD
+35 LRNMMNRNEGEEMD
-49 VSRYADRGI
+49 VSKYADRGI
-58 TKAYMIPDVD
+58 TKAYMIADED
-68 GELEAYDVYV
+68 GELEAYDVFV

-99 LIDLQILSQDETPEL
+99 LLDLQILSQDETPEL

-126 FKGKDL
+126 FKGKEL
-132 PITLS
+132 PIALS
-137 GQTVGNGAGRSADAG
+137 GQTVGNGAGEA
-152 KTGVTGSNGMG
+152 T
-163 ENAQNRTNS
+163 QNRSNS
-172 DGSLAL
+172 EGSLVL
-178 SGTGNAETQQPGQE
+178 SGTGNAETQTPGQE
-192 ADGANAGTDNAG
+192 ANDTASDAENITDT
-204 DATGQ
+204 TGQ
-209 SATTEANGNA
+209 SATIEKNENA
-219 ENTANSELGEVVQRI
+219 ENPANSNLGGAVQRI

-297 ADAVQKYVLEHQGLS
+297 ADAVQKYVIEHQGLN

-337 LVKDCLAQATVGGAD
+337 LVKDCLAQATVGGAGGTESGETGSD
-352 NAGNGGANSS
+352 NNGNNASGNGGSTE
-362 DANNG
+362 NNG
-367 NGTETGNS
+367 NVG
-375 NETNADAGSNEE
+375 AD
-387 NNNTTGNNGN
+387 NNGN
-397 TEATSKVDGV
+397 AGAASEVDGV

-420 VQTAYEFVLEQG
+420 VQIAYEFVLEQG

>member
-1 MAKGMVMRVE
+1 
-11 RRKSGMVVTIFVI
+11 MVVTIFVV
-24 LTVAVLVLVVI
+24 LTVAAIVLVVI
-35 LRNVMNRNEGEEMD
+35 LRNMMNRNEGEEMD
-49 VSRYADRGI
+49 VSKYADRGI
-58 TKAYMIPDVD
+58 TKAYMIADED
-68 GELEAYDVYV
+68 GELEAYDVFV

-99 LIDLQILSQDETPEL
+99 LLDLQILSQDETPEL

-126 FKGKDL
+126 FKGKEL
-132 PITLS
+132 PVTLS
-137 GQTVGNGAGRSADAG
+137 GQKVGNGAGVG
-152 KTGVTGSNGMG
+152 KTADTGTGRKDTEG
-163 ENAQNRTNS
+163 ATQNRSNS
-172 DGSLAL
+172 EGSLAL
-178 SGTGNAETQQPGQE
+178 SGTGSVESTKPGQE
-192 ADGANAGTDNAG
+192 ANDAASDRENAADTA
-204 DATGQ
+204 GQ
-209 SATTEANGNA
+209 SATTENNGDA
-219 ENTANSELGEVVQRI
+219 ENTANSELGGAVQRV

-254 VIENGEIT
+254 IIENGEIT

-297 ADAVQKYVLEHQGLS
+297 ADAVQKYVIEHQGLN

-337 LVKDCLAQATVGGAD
+337 LVKECLAQATVGG
-352 NAGNGGANSS
+352 
-362 DANNG
+362 
-367 NGTETGNS
+367 T
-375 NETNADAGSNEE
+375 E
-387 NNNTTGNNGN
+387 NNNSNGNSEIGGNADNIGNNVSNGSSEENGSVGSNNGN
-397 TEATSKVDGV
+397 TEPASKVDGV

-420 VQTAYEFVLEQG
+420 VQIAYEFVLEQG

>member
-1 MAKGMVMRVE
+1 MDSECSVFWETDKMAKGMVIRVE
-11 RRKSGMVVTIFVI
+11 RRKSGMVVTIFAI
-24 LTVAVLVLVVI
+24 LTVAALALVVI

-58 TKAYMIPDVD
+58 TKAYMISDDD

-89 KVRIEKDGDE
+89 KVRIKKNGDE

-114 GGKIVEGSFLNQ
+114 GGKIMEGSFLNQ
-126 FKGKDL
+126 FKGKEL

-137 GQTVGNGAGRSADAG
+137 GQKDGAGRSADA
-152 KTGVTGSNGMG
+152 
-163 ENAQNRTNS
+163 QNRTNS
-172 DGSLAL
+172 EGSLVL
-178 SGTGNAETQQPGQE
+178 SGTGNAETQQTGQE
-192 ADGANAGTDNAG
+192 TNGENAGTDNGG
-204 DATGQ
+204 DTTGQ
-209 SATTEANGNA
+209 SAITESNGNT
-219 ENTANSELGEVVQRI
+219 ENTANNNLGEAIQRV

-239 AEGEEFGGNRSQVTM
+239 AEGEEFGGNRSLVTM

-297 ADAVQKYVLEHQGLS
+297 ADAVQNYVIEHQGLS
-312 GLTTNEEG
+312 GLTTNDEG

-337 LVKDCLAQATVGGAD
+337 LVKDCLAQATVGGTD
-352 NAGNGGANSS
+352 GTGNAGMT
-362 DANNG
+362 D
-367 NGTETGNS
+367 
-375 NETNADAGSNEE
+375 
-387 NNNTTGNNGN
+387 GN
-397 TEATSKVDGV
+397 TESANEVDGV
-407 SGATISSTAVVQA
+407 SGATISSTAVVKA
-420 VQTAYEFVLEQG
+420 VQTAYEFVLEQ
-432 R
+432 RK